1 MRPVAHTCNLATQE
15 AEIRKIAT
23 QSQPQA
29 NISLDPISKKPIT
42 FRKGLVKWF
51 KIQALSSN
59 SSTTK
64 KKKKKKKKKEKK
76 KKKKMPRDK
85 EKRQEVTLSTQYV
98 RPVVGRA
105 HPL

>member
-64 KKKKKKKKKEKK
+64 KKKKEEEEERKEKK
-76 KKKKMPRDK
+76 EENAK
-85 EKRQEVTLSTQYV
+85 
-98 RPVVGRA
+98 G
-105 HPL
+105 